1 MPKRFQTDYKTK
13 KVIDTKTGDEIE
25 FKDDDGTLTMLA
37 SFLYNS
43 MEQLTTNNK
52 ENNEIRN

>member
-1 MPKRFQTDYKTK
+1 MPKRFEADYKSK
-13 KVIDTKTGDEIE
+13 KIIDTKTGDEIE

-43 MEQLTTNNK
+43 MNQLTTNNK
-52 ENNEIRN
+52 ENNEIRD

>member
-13 KVIDTKTGDEIE
+13 KVIDTKTGEEIE

-37 SFLYNS
+37 GFLYNS
-43 MEQLTTNNK
+43 MEQMTTKK
-52 ENNEIRN
+52 ETNEIRD